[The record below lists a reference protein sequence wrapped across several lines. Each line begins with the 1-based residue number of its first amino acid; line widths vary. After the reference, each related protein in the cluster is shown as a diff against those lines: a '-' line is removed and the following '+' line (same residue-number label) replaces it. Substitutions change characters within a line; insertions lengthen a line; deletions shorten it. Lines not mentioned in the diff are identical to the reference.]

1 MIVFEMGKFDKSTK
15 TRMERARARQNAIYR
30 EMERL
35 EKDKNVS
42 DETLIHNYTKCFT
55 TAVRQKKY
63 NMAIEFADLLLSY
76 YRSYGMMSRTLSLQ
90 NQVVRIER
98 LRHRQNLG
106 RIADK
111 KLQKSGGAAVMKKTA
126 TTITTQDD

>member
-1 MIVFEMGKFDKSTK
+1 MGKFDKSTK
-15 TRMERARARQNAIYR
+15 IRLERTRARQTAIYR

-63 NMAIEFADLLLSY
+63 NMAIEFADLLFSY
-76 YRSYGMMSRTLSLQ
+76 YRSYGMLSRTLSLQ
-90 NQVVRIER
+90 NQV
-98 LRHRQNLG
+98 LRVDNLRRRQTLG
-106 RIADK
+106 RIGDK
-111 KLQKSGGAAVMKKTA
+111 KLHKSGGGAVMKKT
-126 TTITTQDD
+126 TTTPTTQDH

>member
-1 MIVFEMGKFDKSTK
+1 MGKFDKSTK
-15 TRMERARARQNAIYR
+15 IRLERTRARQTAIYR

-63 NMAIEFADLLLSY
+63 NMAIEFADLLFSH
-76 YRSYGMMSRTLSLQ
+76 YRSYGMLSRTLSLQ
-90 NQVVRIER
+90 NQVVRVEN
-98 LRHRQNLG
+98 LRRRQALG
-106 RIADK
+106 RIGDK
-111 KLQKSGGAAVMKKTA
+111 KLQKSGGAAVMKKTV
-126 TTITTQDD
+126 TTTTQDD

>member
-1 MIVFEMGKFDKSTK
+1 MGKFDKTVK
-15 TRMERARARQNAIYR
+15 TRVERTKARQNAIYR

-35 EKDKNVS
+35 ENDKNVN

-76 YRSYGMMSRTLSLQ
+76 YRSYGMLSRTLSLQ
-90 NQVVRIER
+90 NQVVRVER

-106 RIADK
+106 RIGDK
-111 KLQKSGGAAVMKKTA
+111 KLQKSGGALKKEAVV
-126 TTITTQDD
+126 TTQDD

>member
-1 MIVFEMGKFDKSTK
+1 MGKFDKTSK
-15 TRMERARARQNAIYR
+15 TRMEHATARQTAIYR

-63 NMAIEFADLLLSY
+63 NMAIEFADLLFSY
-76 YRSYGMMSRTLSLQ
+76 YRTYGMLSRTLSLQ
-90 NQVVRIER
+90 NQLVCVER
-98 LRHRQNLG
+98 LRRRQAFG

-111 KLQKSGGAAVMKKTA
+111 KLQKSGGAAVMKKTVA
-126 TTITTQDD
+126 TQHD

>member
-35 EKDKNVS
+35 ENDKNVT
-42 DETLIHNYTKCFT
+42 DETLIHNYTKCYT

-111 KLQKSGGAAVMKKTA
+111 KHNNPSGA
-126 TTITTQDD
+126 TFTKNVIATQDD